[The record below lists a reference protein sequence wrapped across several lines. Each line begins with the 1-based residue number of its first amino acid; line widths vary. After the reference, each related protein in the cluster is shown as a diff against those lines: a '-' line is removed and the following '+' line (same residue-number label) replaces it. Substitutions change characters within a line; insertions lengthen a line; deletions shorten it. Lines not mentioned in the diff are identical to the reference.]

1 MEEKGGEQEQ
11 EGEGSR
17 RRRGGRGEGGGG
29 EQEEKEGEGSRK
41 RKGEREGG
49 SNSANTVCSN
59 VLENHFF
66 KVKYCRFTK
75 ECPSPLFSKQV
86 HVQCALP

>member
-17 RRRGGRGEGGGG
+17 RRRGEGGGG
-29 EQEEKEGEGSRK
+29 AGEEGGEGSRK
-41 RKGEREGG
+41 RRGEREGG

-86 HVQCALP
+86 QVQCVLP